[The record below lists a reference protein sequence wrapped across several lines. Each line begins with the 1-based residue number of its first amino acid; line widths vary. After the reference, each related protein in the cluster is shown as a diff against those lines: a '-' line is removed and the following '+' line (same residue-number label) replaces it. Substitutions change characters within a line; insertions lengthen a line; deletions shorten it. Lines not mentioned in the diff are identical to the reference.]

1 MRAHEK
7 GRRNMIKK
15 SGLAIVADVI
25 IGGEWMLPPFGF
37 AIRSAT
43 LETQRPQNVV

>member
-1 MRAHEK
+1 MHAHEK
-7 GRRNMIKK
+7 SQEKRGKK
-15 SGLAIVADVI
+15 NWLVIMADVI

-43 LETQRPQNVV
+43 LKTQRPQNVV